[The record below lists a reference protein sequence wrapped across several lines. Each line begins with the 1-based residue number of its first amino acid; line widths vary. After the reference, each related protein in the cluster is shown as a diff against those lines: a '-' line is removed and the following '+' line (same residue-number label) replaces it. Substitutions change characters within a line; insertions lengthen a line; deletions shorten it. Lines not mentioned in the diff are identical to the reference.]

1 MSDNPFQ
8 SPTTIVESMH
18 DAPRYPLSIRVA
30 QILGVMLASFQIS
43 EGLFSYVESVP
54 LYSLLPWIGMGTLLA
69 VMLMTVPHHFA
80 QFCSQAYFGMMVC
93 GAVLMIIG
101 MSLLEEIDFYV
112 YSTPATLVVGVV
124 VPILLF
130 RKSAEGY
137 YHDLAKR

>member
-8 SPTTIVESMH
+8 SPTTVAESIH

-30 QILGVMLASFQIS
+30 QILGVMLASCQIS
-43 EGLFSYVESVP
+43 EGLFSSVEDVP

-80 QFCSQAYFGMMVC
+80 QFCSQAYFGMMVW

-101 MSLLEEIDFYV
+101 MALLEEIDFYV
-112 YSTPATLVVGVV
+112 YSALATLVVGVV

-130 RKSAEGY
+130 RNSAEEY
-137 YHDLAKR
+137 YHGNAER